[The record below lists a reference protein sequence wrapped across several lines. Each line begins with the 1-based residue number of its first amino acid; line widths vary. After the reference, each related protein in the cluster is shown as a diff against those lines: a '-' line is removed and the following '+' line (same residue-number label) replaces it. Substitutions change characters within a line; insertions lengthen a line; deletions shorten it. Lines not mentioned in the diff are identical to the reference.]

1 MRALVFAAILGA
13 SLVQPAAADRLPD
26 APVSTVP
33 APTVKLIDA
42 GKNPTKP
49 LRFTVKKGLKKVVVT
64 TMRMGLEMDLG
75 AGGSQRQDIPVLEMI
90 FDMKVTDVLPNGDI
104 RYEMV
109 FRKPRAVPDAKT
121 PPNVLAAID
130 DSVKDLAGVKGY
142 SLVSNRGFV
151 KEASFDVPPNAPPTA
166 QQMFKS
172 MEQSFSQLAA
182 PMPEEAV
189 GVGAKWET
197 TTALNAN
204 GIAMTQ
210 VATNTLV
217 SFAGN
222 KATLDIKL
230 VQTAKPQ
237 KITTNGITADLHS
250 YTANGGGRT
259 HLDLSALMPKD
270 GSMGMASEMKMGAAG
285 QTIGVKLSLDMKI
298 KMK

>member
-1 MRALVFAAILGA
+1 MRALVFAAVLGA
-13 SLVQPAAADRLPD
+13 SLVQPAFADRLADPP
-26 APVSTVP
+26 AATTS

-64 TMRMGLEMDLG
+64 TMKMGIEMDLG
-75 AGGSQRQDIPVLEMI
+75 AGGSQAQNMPVLEMI
-90 FDMKVTDVLPNGDI
+90 FDMKVTDVLPNGDV

-109 FRKPRAVPDAKT
+109 FRKPRAIPDAKIPAQMVT
-121 PPNVLAAID
+121 AINEAI
-130 DSVKDLAGVKGY
+130 KDLAGVKGF

-151 KEASFDVPPNAPPTA
+151 KEASFDVPPNAPAQA
-166 QQMFKS
+166 QQMLRS
-172 MEQSFSQLAA
+172 MEQSFAQLSA

-204 GIAMTQ
+204 GIAMNQ

-217 SFAGN
+217 GLSGN

-237 KITTNGITADLHS
+237 KITTNGITADLQS
-250 YTANGGGRT
+250 YVANGGGST
-259 HLDLSALMPKD
+259 TIDLSALMPTN

-285 QTIGVKLSLDMKI
+285 QTILMKLSLDMKI